1 MKQRNPEWGIYGLVD
16 PRTEKIR
23 YIGISQNVFKR
34 YREHTQII
42 DLTTPKGQWVNDLY
56 VHGMRPMLLLMG
68 IAQEESIARAKEK
81 AFIEQYGK
89 NDLFNFI
96 HNTAN
101 RDGGERID
109 NPELEAIVLA
119 ELQGEWQ

>member
-1 MKQRNPEWGIYGLVD
+1 MSEYAIYGLVD

-23 YIGISQNVFKR
+23 YIGISTNVFKR

-42 DLTTPKGQWVNDLY
+42 DLTTPKGQWVNELY
-56 VHGMRPMLLLMG
+56 SLNMRPMLLMMG
-68 IAQEESIARAKEK
+68 IAPDESTARQKEK
-81 AFIEQYGK
+81 TFIERYGK

-101 RDGGERID
+101 IDGGTRID
-109 NPELEAIVLA
+109 DPELAALVQSELMEASNDI
-119 ELQGEWQ
+119 

>member
-1 MKQRNPEWGIYGLVD
+1 MSEYAIYGLVD

-23 YIGISQNVFKR
+23 YIGISTNVFKR

-42 DLTTPKGQWVNDLY
+42 DLTTPKGQWINDLY
-56 VHGMRPMLLLMG
+56 SLGMRPMLLMMG
-68 IAQEESIARAKEK
+68 IAPDESIARQKEK
-81 AFIEQYGK
+81 NFIEQYSK

-101 RDGGERID
+101 LDCGTRID
-109 NPELEAIVLA
+109 DPELEAVISA
-119 ELQGEWQ
+119 ELMEGREP